1 MGALDTSPET
11 FAKYIEATR
20 SKVTAE
26 KYRFGVEQF
35 LTTVMENGYEDFQS
49 LPRGILNRYVQI
61 LMERGYSAS
70 SVSVYMAGIKRYL
83 KWVRDQGTSLPDM
96 SEPDM
101 PRQNHVIRDSLS
113 PDQLKVYFRIA
124 DELPEPSR
132 SAVLLLPCT
141 GLRAS
146 EMAELRLSSIRRVRV
161 RVGGVMRHTV
171 ALRIVGKGGKERTVP
186 VLEEGVPVLTGYLS
200 GYRRKAPTCPWIFP
214 GHITKKNRA
223 NIPPLA
229 TRTLRDA
236 IVHVREPLGL
246 KFTPHTMRRTY
257 LTALYRRGVDPAT
270 LAKIAGH
277 ANIQTLFRHYLMLDD
292 HDVLRAVHERGAS
305 ILE

>member
-1 MGALDTSPET
+1 MRELDTSPGA
-11 FAKYIEATR
+11 FSRYIEATR
-20 SKVTAE
+20 SGVTAE
-26 KYRFGVEQF
+26 KYRFGVETF
-35 LTTVMENGYEDFQS
+35 LVTVKENGYEDFQS

-70 SVSVYMAGIKRYL
+70 SVSVYMAGIKRYF
-83 KWVRDQGTSLPDM
+83 KWLRDQGVKIPELSD
-96 SEPDM
+96 PDM
-101 PRQNHVIRDSLS
+101 PRQHHVIRDSLN
-113 PDQLKVYFRIA
+113 PDQLKVYFHIA

-146 EMAELRLSSIRRVRV
+146 EISELRLSSIRRVKV
-161 RVGGVMRHTV
+161 RVHGTMRNTV
-171 ALRIVGKGGKERTVP
+171 ALRIKGKGNKERTVP
-186 VLEEGVPVLTGYLS
+186 VLEEGVPILTGYLA
-200 GYRRKAPTCPWIFP
+200 GYRRKFPSCPWIFP
-214 GHITKKNRA
+214 GHVTKNNRSD
-223 NIPPLA
+223 IPPMA
-229 TRTLRDA
+229 PRTLRDA
-236 IVHVREPLGL
+236 LVHVREPLGL